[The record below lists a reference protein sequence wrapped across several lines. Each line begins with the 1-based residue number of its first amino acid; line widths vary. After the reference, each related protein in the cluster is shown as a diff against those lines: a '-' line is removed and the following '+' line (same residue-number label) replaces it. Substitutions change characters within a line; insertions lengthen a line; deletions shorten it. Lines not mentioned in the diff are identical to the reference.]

1 MANPH
6 PPPENL
12 KHFKKGKD
20 ARRNVKGRPRKYIS
34 LLKEQGYKVS
44 EVNDTIQ
51 ALMAM
56 DEKELMEVDKNPKAT
71 VLERT
76 IAGAMLKSMDK
87 KSLYSLETLLSRV
100 HGTPKQSIDQ
110 TVNQTL
116 KVNVSFNNE
125 PTEPTGN

>member
-1 MANPH
+1 MANPAT
-6 PPPENL
+6 L
-12 KHFKKGKD
+12 KPFKKGHDK
-20 ARRNVKGRPRKYIS
+20 RRHLTGRPRKYVT
-34 LLKEQGYKVS
+34 LLKEQGYTVS

-51 ALMAM
+51 AMMAM
-56 DEKELMEVDKNPKAT
+56 DVKELMEVDKNPKAT
-71 VLERT
+71 ILERT

-100 HGTPKQSIDQ
+100 HRTPKQSIDQ

-125 PTEPTGN
+125 PTND